1 MEMDYIM
8 TIDKN
13 GTLYI
18 DEEKTIREIY
28 NRKENSITIIE
39 EYHETGEIKIRHIFL
54 K

>member
-1 MEMDYIM
+1 MDYIM

-18 DEEKTIREIY
+18 DEEKTIREVY

>member
-1 MEMDYIM
+1 MDYIM
-8 TIDKN
+8 TINKN
-13 GTLYI
+13 KTLYI
-18 DEEKTIREIY
+18 DEEKTIKEIY